1 MKSYTIRLTVKIK
14 NRNEILKD
22 VIKEGKKHPKNWRA
36 VFGKDEKRLSRDY
49 YLFNPDSGVYLLKE
63 YEKNPFVTKGVGG
76 KIARYVD
83 QDIETKIS
91 KYSGDF
97 GIIQGDFSK
106 IYKNIEKGVKP
117 EKIYNAALKGK
128 KDYGLTIPIKGHASS
143 SSDIYNGIRDIL
155 SKKQKTVDTKF
166 EKIASED
173 GLYNSYD

>member
-1 MKSYTIRLTVKIK
+1 MKIK

-22 VIKEGKKHPKNWRA
+22 VIKEGKKNPKNWRA
-36 VFGKDEKRLSRDY
+36 VFGKDEKRFSRDY
-49 YLFNPDSGVYLLKE
+49 YLFNPDSGIFLLKE
-63 YEKNPFVTKGVGG
+63 YEKNPFETKGIGG

-97 GIIQGDFSK
+97 GIIQGDFAK
-106 IYKNIEKGVKP
+106 IYKNIGKGIKP

-143 SSDIYNGIRDIL
+143 SSDIFNGMRNIL
-155 SKKQKTVDTKF
+155 SNKQKTLDSKF
-166 EKIASED
+166 EKLASDD
-173 GLYNSYD
+173 GLYKSYD